1 VIKPAQARRATDK
14 PIIVRYNIVMRSLVV
29 LMICT
34 CCFVLPASAQQSPDS
49 DQKTEQSQAQSDQQ
63 KSRERSA
70 EAGESSS
77 RDTRIDVSP
86 PKDDAKNHPNSKAA
100 AKGLSSNSPED
111 MTDMTG
117 DVQEMRP
124 WNPYR
129 AAKDDEVGDYYFKS
143 GNYKGAL
150 ARYQDA
156 LVYKDKDAVA
166 NFKMAECYEKLG
178 QAEEAIPHYQAY
190 LKILPEGPLSKQA
203 RKALKKLG
211 APEKPP
217 SDKISSK

>member
-1 VIKPAQARRATDK
+1 MRLPVLVI
-14 PIIVRYNIVMRSLVV
+14 VFL
-29 LMICT
+29 
-34 CCFVLPASAQQSPDS
+34 CCFALCTVAQQSPDT
-49 DQKTEQSQAQSDQQ
+49 DQKTAQDQSRSDQE

-77 RDTRIDVSP
+77 RDTRIDVTP
-86 PKDDAKNHPNSKAA
+86 PKDDAKNHPNSGAA
-100 AKGLSSNSPED
+100 LKGLSSNSPED

-117 DVQEMRP
+117 VQEMHP

-129 AAKDDEVGDYYFKS
+129 AVKDDEVGDFYFKQ

-156 LVYKDKDAVA
+156 LIYKDNDAVA
-166 NFKMAECYEKLG
+166 NFKMAQCYEKLG
-178 QAEEAIPHYQAY
+178 QPEEAIPYYQAY
-190 LKILPEGPLSKQA
+190 LKILPEGPFSKQA

-211 APEKPP
+211 APDKPA
-217 SDKISSK
+217 SDKVSSK

>member
-1 VIKPAQARRATDK
+1 VEPGGK
-14 PIIVRYNIVMRSLVV
+14 IVGMRFW
-29 LMICT
+29 T
-34 CCFVLPASAQQSPDS
+34 CVALLTVCLAGWGVSQQDS
-49 DQKTEQSQAQSDQQ
+49 GQNQPPPTSDQQ

-77 RDTRIDVSP
+77 RDTRIDLSP
-86 PKDDAKNHPNSKAA
+86 PKDDTKNHPNNKMASPNPSK
-100 AKGLSSNSPED
+100 SPED

-117 DVQEMRP
+117 VQEMHP

-129 AAKDDEVGDYYFKS
+129 ALKDDEVGDFYFKQ

-156 LVYKDKDAVA
+156 LIYKDNDAVA

-178 QAEEAIPHYQAY
+178 QSEEAIPHYQAY
-190 LKILPEGPLSKQA
+190 LKILPEGPFAKQA

-217 SDKISSK
+217 DKTSSE